1 MRISSYFC
9 SALNDQ
15 DNDMKEFEKNRKY
28 WFVIGS
34 LGMRNEIKIC
44 DDMNMAHIECFVPL
58 KYEAKRVRGEQREA
72 LVPAVTGLIFVHG
85 TEDEIIDYLPK
96 SPHHLYF
103 KKSAFTNGEE
113 KLTVSEEKMEQFIAF
128 VSESQEHI
136 HYYSPNEI
144 DLKEGESVRV
154 PIGTRLYEGKIVRI
168 KGKRKKLFVVEIP
181 DIALAAIEI
190 SPDLIQVK
198 DTQKGVEMVPKEE
211 IPHGKK
217 SKDIDKDKKLLMEMA
232 YRLLFVFPH
241 QEKLVRSVREIQ
253 VTQIE
258 VKRAMQRLASFKGV
272 TPALEGELALPM
284 YLGAKAVGSEEE
296 QLKAVARVRSSL
308 NKLKDSSLLKVR
320 IRLFLAV
327 LENDQDELLLIKNQL
342 EEWRK
347 KPLSSKQKEI
357 IDLFSSL

>member
-1 MRISSYFC
+1 
-9 SALNDQ
+9 
-15 DNDMKEFEKNRKY
+15 
-28 WFVIGS
+28 
-34 LGMRNEIKIC
+34 MRNEIKIC

-72 LVPAVTGLIFVHG
+72 LVPAVTGLIFAHG
-85 TEDEIIDYLPK
+85 KEEEIIAYQQK
-96 SPHHLYF
+96 SPYHVYF
-103 KKSAFTNGEE
+103 KKAAFTDGEE
-113 KLTVSEEKMEQFIAF
+113 KLTVAEEDMERFIAF

-136 HYYSPNEI
+136 HYYTPNEI
-144 DLKEGESVRV
+144 DLKEGELVRV
-154 PIGTRLYEGKIVRI
+154 PIGSRLFEGKIVRI
-168 KGKRKKLFVVEIP
+168 KGKRKRLFVVEIP

-198 DTQKGVEMVPKEE
+198 DSQKAVEMVPKEE
-211 IPHGKK
+211 VSPSKK
-217 SKDIDKDKKLLMEMA
+217 SKDLDKDKRLLMDMA

-241 QEKLVRSVREIQ
+241 QEKLVRSVREIE
-253 VTQIE
+253 VTRME

-296 QLKAVARVRSSL
+296 QLKAAARVRTSL

-327 LENDQDELLLIKNQL
+327 LENDQDELLLLKNQL